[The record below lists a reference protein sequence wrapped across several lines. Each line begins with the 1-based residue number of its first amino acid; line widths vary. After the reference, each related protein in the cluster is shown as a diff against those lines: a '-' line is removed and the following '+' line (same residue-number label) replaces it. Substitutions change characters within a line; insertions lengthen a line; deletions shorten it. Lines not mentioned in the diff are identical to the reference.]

1 MKSSKKT
8 FIIYNLRRGFISA
21 LAVMFTCIL
30 LLSISSKN
38 TVGMTI
44 ALLGHPR
51 TALQTKPVHSN
62 EASSA
67 LKANI
72 YTIPMKDSFS
82 GVGISHISLFEVHSI
97 LIFHIA
103 IPTYDH
109 LA

>member
-1 MKSSKKT
+1 
-8 FIIYNLRRGFISA
+8 
-21 LAVMFTCIL
+21 
-30 LLSISSKN
+30 
-38 TVGMTI
+38 MTI

-51 TALQTKPVHSN
+51 MALQTKPVHSN

-67 LKANI
+67 LKTNI